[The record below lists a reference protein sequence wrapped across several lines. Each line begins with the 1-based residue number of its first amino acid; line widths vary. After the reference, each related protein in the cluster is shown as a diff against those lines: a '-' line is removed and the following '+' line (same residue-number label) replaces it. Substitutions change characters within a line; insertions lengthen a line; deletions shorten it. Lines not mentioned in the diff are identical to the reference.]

1 MSNQTKPLDNPKV
14 NIDFNLNM
22 QVSELRAI
30 IRDAIGRFHPHEI
43 DQMDKET
50 LASCINLGQAIDDL
64 GTVTDRHLKEWMG

>member
-1 MSNQTKPLDNPKV
+1 MPDNDPLKDPKV

-30 IRDAIGRFHPHEI
+30 IQDAMQRFRPEEVN
-43 DQMDKET
+43 QMDRET
-50 LASCINLGQAIDDL
+50 LACCMNLGAAIDDL